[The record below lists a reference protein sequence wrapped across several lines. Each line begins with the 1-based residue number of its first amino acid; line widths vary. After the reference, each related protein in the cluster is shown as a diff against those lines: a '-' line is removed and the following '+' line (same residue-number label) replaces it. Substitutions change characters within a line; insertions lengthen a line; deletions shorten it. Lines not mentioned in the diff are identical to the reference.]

1 MKIKELLEDGRKNL
15 IEYDEP
21 YRLSKI
27 LIKYLLKIDDN
38 YLVIHQ
44 DDDVEQNIEEEF
56 YKKMNLLKMGKPI
69 QYITNNQEFMKMK
82 FYVDENVLIPQ
93 PDTEIL
99 VEEILNI
106 CRKQSYCSL
115 RNKRSYRILDLCAGS
130 GAIGI
135 SLAQYIENTY
145 VIMSDI
151 SDKALEI
158 SKKNAMQNKVE
169 NKCVFIK
176 SDMFENIDGKF
187 DIIVSN
193 PPYIKTEVIKTLD
206 KQVQNEPTIALD
218 GGKDGLKY
226 YRIIAEQAY
235 QYLNK
240 NGILALE
247 IGYDQKEAVIRLL
260 EEKGEYTDIY
270 SKKDL
275 AGNNR
280 IIICKCKE
288 RR

>member
-1 MKIKELLEDGRKNL
+1 MRHKFLFPTIVCALTMMACGQKSDNSYTVSGHIEGLQDGNIIEIIPFSHNPEKAVATDTIKNGTFEFTGEVPEPRIMTIVVKDTYGGHKFMLEN
-15 IEYDEP
+15 
-21 YRLSKI
+21 SKI
-27 LIKYLLKIDDN
+27 
-38 YLVIHQ
+38 
-44 DDDVEQNIEEEF
+44 
-56 YKKMNLLKMGKPI
+56 
-69 QYITNNQEFMKMK
+69 T
-82 FYVDENVLIPQ
+82 
-93 PDTEIL
+93 
-99 VEEILNI
+99 
-106 CRKQSYCSL
+106 
-115 RNKRSYRILDLCAGS
+115 
-130 GAIGI
+130 
-135 SLAQYIENTY
+135 
-145 VIMSDI
+145 MSDI
-151 SDKALEI
+151 SLKALEI
-158 SKKNAMQNKVE
+158 AKKNATQNHVE